1 MKSAVY
7 PGTFD
12 PITNGHLDLIKR
24 TLRVFDRVIVAVAEN
39 PAKKPLFSIDER
51 VELVREVTK
60 AFVGVEVVPF
70 DNLLTKFC
78 EEQSIHVVIRGLR
91 AVSDFE
97 YELQMNQMNRK
108 LNEKIETVFMMPG
121 EEFTYVSSKLIKEV
135 ASFGGEISCL
145 VPEEVAEVLK
155 KKNTERKKP

>member
-1 MKSAVY
+1 MKAAVY

-24 TLRVFDRVIVAVAEN
+24 SLRVFGRVVVAVAEN
-39 PAKKPLFSIDER
+39 PSKRPLFSIEER
-51 VELVREVTK
+51 VELIKEVTSSL
-60 AFVGVEVVPF
+60 AGVEVVSF

-78 EEQSIHVVIRGLR
+78 EEQSINVVIRGLR

-108 LNEKIETVFMMPG
+108 LNDKIETVFMMPG

-145 VPEEVAEVLK
+145 VPEQVAAVLK
-155 KKNTERKKP
+155 KKNAERGK

>member
-1 MKSAVY
+1 MKAAVY

-24 TLRVFDRVIVAVAEN
+24 SLRVFDRVVVAVAEN
-39 PAKKPLFSIDER
+39 PTKRPLFSIKER
-51 VELVREVTK
+51 VELIKEVTNSLD
-60 AFVGVEVVPF
+60 GVEVVPF

-78 EEQSIHVVIRGLR
+78 EEQSINVVVRGLR

-108 LNEKIETVFMMPG
+108 LNDKIETVFMMPG

-145 VPEEVAEVLK
+145 VPEQVAAVLK
-155 KKNTERKKP
+155 KKNAERGK